1 MDGSPSLN
9 LETAAWMVADE
20 GVLGVREGEEDG
32 WRGRLLRGVDGPA
45 ESGEIER
52 LAKCTRRV
60 ALLPASRAGNFFPRQ
75 ARQLSLAPTLN
86 ICLSRYRYGRTLSTR
101 KASSTTH
108 RGSVLR
114 R

>member
-60 ALLPASRAGNFFPRQ
+60 ALLPMHSSRSSSSKIVAGEKGNNEPGMQVEACSRAG
-75 ARQLSLAPTLN
+75 LN
-86 ICLSRYRYGRTLSTR
+86 IGRDEAVSRGLD
-101 KASSTTH
+101 
-108 RGSVLR
+108 
-114 R
+114 